1 MFKIHNPDTILD
13 PQDPYSHGI
22 EIPPNSR
29 LLLGMAM
36 ALTMAMAAFSAA
48 AQEYPSRVIRLVIP
62 FAPGGSADTMGRMI
76 AEKFTLGLGQTV
88 LADIRAGAGGVI
100 GSEIVAKATPDGHSL
115 LLGIAATHAIQ
126 TALGQKLPYDVV
138 RDFAPIGQISTG
150 VITVAVSASLPVNN
164 LREFIDYAKANPG
177 KISYGTGGHASG
189 GHLVGEGLSA
199 IAGIRMTHIPYK
211 GGAPAFTD
219 MLGGQLHAVMTDTT
233 TTGTFNKSGK
243 IRVIAVAGPRRSPA
257 FPDVPTTTEQGV
269 PFEPGSWF
277 ALFAPAKT
285 PSPIVKRLNTEL
297 NKMLAMKDVQ
307 DRMLVMGIIPTPGE
321 PEAFRKTQQR
331 DIEVWTRIVK
341 TAGIKVE
348 Q

>member
-1 MFKIHNPDTILD
+1 MTTLFNRSILLATLALLALLALPSYAQNA
-13 PQDPYSHGI
+13 PQ
-22 EIPPNSR
+22 N
-29 LLLGMAM
+29 
-36 ALTMAMAAFSAA
+36 F
-48 AQEYPSRVIRLVIP
+48 PSRVMRLIVP
-62 FAPGGSADTMGRMI
+62 FAPGGSADVMGRMI
-76 AEKFTLGLGQTV
+76 GDKFSAGLGQTMIV
-88 LADIRAGAGGVI
+88 DIRAGAGGVI
-100 GSEIVAKATPDGHSL
+100 GSEIAAKATPDGHTL

-138 RDFAPIGQISTG
+138 KDFEPIGQISTG
-150 VITVAVSASLPVNN
+150 VIAVAVAASLPAKN
-164 LREFIDYAKANPG
+164 LKEFIDYARANPG

-199 IAGIRMTHIPYK
+199 IADIKMVHIPYK
-211 GGAPAFTD
+211 GGNPAFTD
-219 MLGGQLHAVMTDTT
+219 LLGGQVHAVMTDTT

-285 PSPIVKRLNTEL
+285 PMPIIRRLNEEL

-307 DRMLVMGIIPTPGE
+307 ERMNIMGIIPTPGK
-321 PEAFRKTQQR
+321 PEDFRKTQQR
-331 DIEVWTRIVK
+331 DIAVWTRVVK
-341 TAGIKVE
+341 QSGIKVE

>member
-1 MFKIHNPDTILD
+1 MTTLFNRSILLATLALLALLALPSYAQNA
-13 PQDPYSHGI
+13 PQ
-22 EIPPNSR
+22 N
-29 LLLGMAM
+29 
-36 ALTMAMAAFSAA
+36 F
-48 AQEYPSRVIRLVIP
+48 PSRVMRLIVP
-62 FAPGGSADTMGRMI
+62 FAPGGSADVMGRMI
-76 AEKFTLGLGQTV
+76 GDKFSAGLGQTMIV
-88 LADIRAGAGGVI
+88 DIRAGAGGVI
-100 GSEIVAKATPDGHSL
+100 GSEIAAKATPDGHTL

-138 RDFAPIGQISTG
+138 KDFEPIGQISTG
-150 VITVAVSASLPVNN
+150 VIAVAVAASLPAKN
-164 LREFIDYAKANPG
+164 LKEFIDYARANPG

-211 GGAPAFTD
+211 GGNPAFTD
-219 MLGGQLHAVMTDTT
+219 LLGGQVHAVMTDTT

-285 PSPIVKRLNTEL
+285 PMPIIRRLNEEL

-307 DRMLVMGIIPTPGE
+307 ERMNIMGIIPTPGK
-321 PEAFRKTQQR
+321 PEDFRKTQQR
-331 DIEVWTRIVK
+331 DIAVWTRVVK
-341 TAGIKVE
+341 QSGIKVE

>member
-1 MFKIHNPDTILD
+1 MTTLFNRSILLATLALLALLALPSYAQNA
-13 PQDPYSHGI
+13 PQ
-22 EIPPNSR
+22 N
-29 LLLGMAM
+29 
-36 ALTMAMAAFSAA
+36 F
-48 AQEYPSRVIRLVIP
+48 PSRVMRLIVP
-62 FAPGGSADTMGRMI
+62 FAPGGSADVMGRMI
-76 AEKFTLGLGQTV
+76 GDKFSAGLGQTMIV
-88 LADIRAGAGGVI
+88 DIRAGAGGVI
-100 GSEIVAKATPDGHSL
+100 GSEIAAKATPDGHTL

-138 RDFAPIGQISTG
+138 KDFEPIGQISTG
-150 VITVAVSASLPVNN
+150 VIAVAVAASLPAKN
-164 LREFIDYAKANPG
+164 LKEFIDYARANPG

-199 IAGIRMTHIPYK
+199 IADIRMVPIPYK
-211 GGAPAFTD
+211 GGNPAFTD
-219 MLGGQLHAVMTDTT
+219 LLGGQVHAVMTDTT

-285 PSPIVKRLNTEL
+285 PMPIIRRLNEEL

-307 DRMLVMGIIPTPGE
+307 ERMNIMGIIPTPGK
-321 PEAFRKTQQR
+321 PEDFRKTQQR
-331 DIEVWTRIVK
+331 DIAVWTRVVK
-341 TAGIKVE
+341 QSGIKVE

>member
-1 MFKIHNPDTILD
+1 MSIKLIRHILL
-13 PQDPYSHGI
+13 PA
-22 EIPPNSR
+22 
-29 LLLGMAM
+29 LL
-36 ALTMAMAAFSAA
+36 ALPALASLPAA
-48 AQEYPSRVIRLVIP
+48 AQGEKYPHRPIRLVIP
-62 FAPGGSADTMGRMI
+62 FAPGGSADVMGRMI
-76 AEKFTLGLGQTV
+76 ADKFAAGLGQPV
-88 LADIRAGAGGVI
+88 LADIRAGAGGII
-100 GSEIVAKATPDGHSL
+100 GSDVVARATPDGHSL

-138 RDFAPIGQISTG
+138 KDFEPIGQISTG
-150 VITVAVSASLPVNN
+150 VIAVAVAASLPARN
-164 LREFIDYAKANPG
+164 LKEFIDYAKANPG

-199 IAGIRMTHIPYK
+199 IADIKMVHIPYK

-219 MLGGQLHAVMTDTT
+219 LLGGQVHAVMTDTT

-285 PSPIVKRLNTEL
+285 PMPIIRRLNEEL

-307 DRMLVMGIIPTPGE
+307 DRMNIMGIIPTPGK
-321 PEAFRKTQQR
+321 PEDFRKTQQR
-331 DIEVWTRIVK
+331 DIAVWTRVVK
-341 TAGIKVE
+341 QAGIKVE

>member
-1 MFKIHNPDTILD
+1 MKLTHRILLAG
-13 PQDPYSHGI
+13 S
-22 EIPPNSR
+22 
-29 LLLGMAM
+29 L
-36 ALTMAMAAFSAA
+36 ALFALPALNVQ
-48 AQEYPSRVIRLVIP
+48 AQTFPSRTMRLIIP
-62 FAPGGSADTMGRMI
+62 FAPGGSADVMGRML
-76 AEKFTLGLGQTV
+76 ADKLGAGLGQTV
-88 LADIRAGAGGVI
+88 LPDIRAGAGGVI
-100 GSEIVAKATPDGHSL
+100 GSEIAAKSTPDGHTL

-138 RDFAPIGQISTG
+138 KDFEPVGQISTG
-150 VITVAVSASLPVNN
+150 VIAVAVAASLPAQN
-164 LREFIDYAKANPG
+164 LKEFIAYAKANPG

-199 IAGIRMTHIPYK
+199 IADIKMVHIPYK

-219 MLGGQLHAVMTDTT
+219 LLGGQVHAVMTDTT
-233 TTGTFNKSGK
+233 TTGTFNKTGK

-285 PSPIVKRLNTEL
+285 PAPVIKRLNEEL
-297 NKMLAMKDVQ
+297 NKFLAMKDVQ
-307 DRMLVMGIIPTPGE
+307 DRMTVMGIIPAPGTPDD
-321 PEAFRKTQQR
+321 FRKTQRR
-331 DIEVWTRIVK
+331 DIEVWTRVVK
-341 TAGIKVE
+341 QAGIKVE

>member
-1 MFKIHNPDTILD
+1 MTTLFNRSIL
-13 PQDPYSHGI
+13 PAALA
-22 EIPPNSR
+22 
-29 LLLGMAM
+29 LL
-36 ALTMAMAAFSAA
+36 ALMTMPAHAQNTAF
-48 AQEYPSRVIRLVIP
+48 PSRVMRLIIP
-62 FAPGGSADTMGRMI
+62 FAPGGSADVMGRMI
-76 AEKFTLGLGQTV
+76 ADKFGAGLGQPMI
-88 LADIRAGAGGVI
+88 ADIRAGAGGVI
-100 GSEIVAKATPDGHSL
+100 GSEIAAKATPDGHTL

-138 RDFAPIGQISTG
+138 KDFEPIGQISTG
-150 VITVAVSASLPVNN
+150 VIAVAVAASLPAKN
-164 LREFIDYAKANPG
+164 LKEFIDYAKANPG

-199 IAGIRMTHIPYK
+199 IAGIKMVHIPYK
-211 GGAPAFTD
+211 GGNPAFTD
-219 MLGGQLHAVMTDTT
+219 LLGGQVHAVMTDTT

-285 PSPIVKRLNTEL
+285 PMPIIRRLNEEL
-297 NKMLAMKDVQ
+297 NRFLAMKDVQ
-307 DRMLVMGIIPTPGE
+307 ERMNIMGIIPTPGK
-321 PEAFRKTQQR
+321 PEDFRKTQQR
-331 DIEVWTRIVK
+331 DIAVWTRVVK
-341 TAGIKVE
+341 QAGIKVE

>member
-1 MFKIHNPDTILD
+1 MTTLFNRSILLATLALPALLALPAHAQNA
-13 PQDPYSHGI
+13 PQ
-22 EIPPNSR
+22 N
-29 LLLGMAM
+29 
-36 ALTMAMAAFSAA
+36 F
-48 AQEYPSRVIRLVIP
+48 PSRVMRLIVP
-62 FAPGGSADTMGRMI
+62 FAPGGSADVMGRMI
-76 AEKFTLGLGQTV
+76 GDKFSAGLGQTMIV
-88 LADIRAGAGGVI
+88 DIRAGAGGVI
-100 GSEIVAKATPDGHSL
+100 GSEIAAKATPDGHTL

-138 RDFAPIGQISTG
+138 KDFEPIGQISTG
-150 VITVAVSASLPVNN
+150 VIAVAVAASLPAKN
-164 LREFIDYAKANPG
+164 LKEFIDYARANPG

-199 IAGIRMTHIPYK
+199 IADIKMVHIPYK
-211 GGAPAFTD
+211 GGNPAFTD
-219 MLGGQLHAVMTDTT
+219 LLGGQVHAVMTDTT
-233 TTGTFNKSGK
+233 TTGTFNTSGR

-285 PSPIVKRLNTEL
+285 PMPIIRRLNEEL

-307 DRMLVMGIIPTPGE
+307 ERMNIMGIIPTPGK
-321 PEAFRKTQQR
+321 PEDFRKTQQR
-331 DIEVWTRIVK
+331 DIAVWTRVVK
-341 TAGIKVE
+341 QAGIKVE